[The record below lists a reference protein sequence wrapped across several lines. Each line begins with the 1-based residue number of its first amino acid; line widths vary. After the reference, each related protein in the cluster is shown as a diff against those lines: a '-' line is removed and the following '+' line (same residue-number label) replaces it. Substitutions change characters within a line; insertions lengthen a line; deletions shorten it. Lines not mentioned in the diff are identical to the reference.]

1 MNLVLPLLFGLLA
14 LCAEVFFR
22 EAFAADAW
30 APDFLTVVVIWLGVN
45 RSLVTGALIA
55 GLLGLLADGFA
66 GSPLGVH
73 MLHGL
78 LLFYASAILADQVR
92 LQGIAGHV
100 LMGLGGG
107 FVGLFLLALISRVIL
122 GDTGLAARI
131 GDLLVPR
138 VAVVT
143 LATPLLFPLF
153 DKLDSLFSSRAETD
167 LL

>member
-1 MNLVLPLLFGLLA
+1 MTLLLPLLFGLFA
-14 LCAEVFFR
+14 LCAEVLLR

-30 APDFLTVVVIWLGVN
+30 APDLLTVVLIWLGMN
-45 RSLVTGALIA
+45 RSLVGGALIA
-55 GLLGLLADGFA
+55 AVLGVLADGFA

-92 LQGIAGHV
+92 LQGLVGHV

-107 FVGLFLLALISRVIL
+107 FVGLFLLALISRLIL
-122 GDTGLAARI
+122 GDTTLAARI

-138 VAVVT
+138 VAVVA
-143 LATPLLFPLF
+143 LAAPLLFPV
-153 DKLDSLFSSRAETD
+153 LDRLDRLFSRRTDTD

>member
-1 MNLVLPLLFGLLA
+1 MNVVLPLLFGLGA

-30 APDFLTVVVIWLGVN
+30 APDLLTVVIIWLGVQ
-45 RSLVTGALIA
+45 RSLVSGAIIA

-73 MLHGL
+73 MLHAL

-143 LATPLLFPLF
+143 LATPVLFPI
-153 DKLDSLFSSRAETD
+153 LDRLDGLFSRRAETD

>member
-1 MNLVLPLLFGLLA
+1 MSLVLPLLFGLGA
-14 LCAEVFFR
+14 LCGEVFLR

-30 APDFLTVVVIWLGVN
+30 APDFLTVVVIWLGVQ
-45 RSLVTGALIA
+45 RSLVSGAAIA
-55 GLLGLLADGFA
+55 ALLGLLADGFA

-73 MLHGL
+73 MLHAL

-143 LATPLLFPLF
+143 LATPVLFPVF
-153 DKLDSLFSSRAETD
+153 DKLDSLFSRRAETD

>member
-1 MNLVLPLLFGLLA
+1 MILPLIFGLAA
-14 LCAEVFFR
+14 LCAEVFLR

-30 APDFLTVVVIWLGVN
+30 APDLLTVVVIWLGVQ
-45 RSLVTGALIA
+45 RSLVSGAVVA
-55 GLLGLLADGFA
+55 AALGILADGFA

-73 MLHGL
+73 MLHAL

-92 LQGIAGHV
+92 LQGLAGHV

-143 LATPLLFPLF
+143 LATPLIFPVL
-153 DKLDSLFSSRAETD
+153 DKLDSLFSRRAETD
-167 LL
+167 LV